1 MNMLEVEKILDS
13 NIIIVEDEIIVAADL
28 KGRLE
33 NLGYNIVGISSTGCD
48 AIKKTG
54 ETNPDLVLMD
64 IMIKGDMDGIETAQ
78 KIRDL
83 YDVPVIYLTAYF
95 DDEILNRAKITE
107 PFGYILKPFED
118 LRIQSA
124 IEMAVYNHH
133 MEQKLKNSAE
143 ILEFSKEMLQ
153 KINNSENFI

>member
-1 MNMLEVEKILDS
+1 MNLLEVEKILDS
-13 NIIIVEDEIIVAADL
+13 NILIVEDEIIVAADL

-33 NLGYNIVGISSTGCD
+33 NLGYNIVGISSTGND

-118 LRIQSA
+118 MRIQSA

-133 MEQKLKNSAE
+133 MEQKLKNSAK

-153 KINNSENFI
+153 KMNNSENFI

>member
-1 MNMLEVEKILDS
+1 MEVERILDS
-13 NIIIVEDEIIVAADL
+13 NILIVEDEIIIAADL

-33 NLGYNIVGISSTGCD
+33 NLGYNIVGISATGND

-54 ETNPDLVLMD
+54 ETHPDLVLMD
-64 IMIKGDMDGIETAQ
+64 IMLKGDMDGIDTAQ

-83 YDVPVIYLTAYF
+83 YDIPVIYLTAYF

-118 LRIQSA
+118 MRIQSA
-124 IEMAVYNHH
+124 VEMAVYNHH
-133 MEQKLKNSAE
+133 IEQKLKNSAK
-143 ILEFSKEMLQ
+143 ILEFSKELLQ
-153 KINNSENFI
+153 MMNNFENFI